1 MTLSTSFRSI
11 VRGRQLPQVDQA
23 EIRRLI
29 SYRDSCAPAEVSF
42 PATVLHDAG
51 VARWLRDQ
59 RFAIDVRTLPE
70 LYSAIAAGIHPVLM
84 TVHVEQFD
92 RQDIRRVGATG
103 AARVVLSCSEHIASL
118 GAEKAGRTQNVLLR
132 MADAATG
139 DRQQFIFDSKEAD
152 GAVDAVMARR
162 SAALIGLHCD
172 VGTAVEDFISYPAA
186 IGNMIAQMDHIRR
199 RHGVVLTRLIL
210 GGGKALTDSDSSAVR
225 RDLAEEI
232 DRAVDDACA
241 TLRFPRPVIVMSAG
255 GPDPSVPF

>member
-1 MTLSTSFRSI
+1 
-11 VRGRQLPQVDQA
+11 
-23 EIRRLI
+23 
-29 SYRDSCAPAEVSF
+29 
-42 PATVLHDAG
+42 
-51 VARWLRDQ
+51 
-59 RFAIDVRTLPE
+59 
-70 LYSAIAAGIHPVLM
+70 
-84 TVHVEQFD
+84 
-92 RQDIRRVGATG
+92 
-103 AARVVLSCSEHIASL
+103 
-118 GAEKAGRTQNVLLR
+118 
-132 MADAATG
+132 
-139 DRQQFIFDSKEAD
+139 
-152 GAVDAVMARR
+152 MARR